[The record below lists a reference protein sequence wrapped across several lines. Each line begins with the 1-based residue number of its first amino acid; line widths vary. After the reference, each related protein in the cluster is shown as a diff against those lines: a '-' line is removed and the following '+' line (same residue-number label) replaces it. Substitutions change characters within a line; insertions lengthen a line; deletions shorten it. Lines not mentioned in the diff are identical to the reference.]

1 LTKDHIRKGQK
12 DVIAGDRVPSI
23 TNIHIHP
30 NTAHL
35 DDGVLREGNTRSV
48 GDDVLVETDN

>member
-1 LTKDHIRKGQK
+1 MTKDQIKKGQK